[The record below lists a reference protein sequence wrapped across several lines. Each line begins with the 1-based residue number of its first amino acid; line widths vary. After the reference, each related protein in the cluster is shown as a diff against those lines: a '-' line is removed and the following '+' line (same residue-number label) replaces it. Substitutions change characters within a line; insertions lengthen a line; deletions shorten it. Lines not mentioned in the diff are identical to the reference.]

1 MKAERVLKL
10 ILVIITLAVCH
21 DGDGIASL
29 LTPRSVLAASY
40 PEEVVLFSTSW
51 CGYCR
56 KAREYL
62 NSNGIAHVEYD
73 IEKSSEGKRQFAEL
87 GGRGVPLILVGN
99 QEIRG
104 WNPAALKAALA
115 RARIISPAPAPP
127 ARGGANNA
135 ASPPPI
141 DYGDLEMSYI
151 SIITPPTDSEHRY
164 TIHLRDERT
173 ISVKEYWEDG
183 DQIMYEK
190 FGGIVGV
197 ERKDVVKI
205 DDTAD
210 GTTKEYK

>member
-1 MKAERVLKL
+1 MKAKRVLKL
-10 ILVIITLAVCH
+10 ILATITLALCQ
-21 DGDGIASL
+21 DGAGTESL
-29 LTPRSVLAASY
+29 LTPHSALAANYS
-40 PEEVVLFSTSW
+40 EEVVLFSTSW

-99 QEIRG
+99 EQIRG
-104 WNPAALKAALA
+104 WSPAALEAALA
-115 RARIISPAPAPP
+115 RARIIRPAPAPP
-127 ARGGANNA
+127 TGGGGNRT

-141 DYGDLEMSYI
+141 DQGDLEMSYV
-151 SIITPPTDSEHRY
+151 SIITPSTDSEHRY

-173 ISVKEYWEDG
+173 ISVKEYWEEG

-190 FGGIVGV
+190 FGGIIGV

-210 GTTKEYK
+210 AE